1 MENWSTDKLIETLH
15 WIQDRRRYCI
25 ACGKP
30 FHNDYAE
37 ETAICAEL
45 CRREILPSLQPNQ
58 NMI

>member
-30 FHNDYAE
+30 FPNDYAE
-37 ETAICAEL
+37 ETAIYDEL
-45 CRREILPSLQPNQ
+45 CRRELLPLFTA
-58 NMI
+58 